1 MVSTLSL
8 LLNTINS
15 ERFFLQYWGKQF
27 VVCRGQPGRFN
38 DLFSWTALGEILST
52 HRLEFP
58 RLRLVRTG
66 RVIPPANYIV
76 TKTDRRGCV
85 YTTHDSE
92 SVLAL
97 LKEGAMLHITSIGEA
112 WKALSTFSAALE
124 RDMDALIQVNLHA
137 GFATSRGFDTHWDGH
152 DVFAIQIAGR
162 KMWRMFGVTD
172 EAPLAVPPDQKHGA
186 PTQATWEGVLETG
199 DVLYIP
205 RGYWHSAQALDD
217 VSLHLTF
224 AVQHPN
230 GKDFLGWL
238 ISVMTGNAIVRK
250 DIPTPLFRMS
260 ETGKTI
266 WRDYLD
272 GIRNLLSQSLSDE
285 MLERF
290 MVDYR
295 ARLGKTN
302 DIDLHQP
309 EGQSH
314 ANH

>member
-1 MVSTLSL
+1 MANALSL
-8 LLNTINS
+8 LLNTLNP
-15 ERFFLQYWGKQF
+15 EDFFLHYWGKQF
-27 VVCRGQPGRFN
+27 VVCRGQPGRFD

-58 RLRLVRTG
+58 RLRMVRAG
-66 RVIPPANYIV
+66 RVIQPENYIV
-76 TKTDRRGCV
+76 TKTDRRGRA
-85 YTTHDSE
+85 YATHNSE
-92 SVLAL
+92 SILAL
-97 LKEGAMLHITSIGEA
+97 LKEGSMLHITSIGET
-112 WKALSTFSAALE
+112 WKALNTFSAALE

-172 EAPLAVPPDQKHGA
+172 EAPLAVPPEQKHGA
-186 PTQATWEGVLETG
+186 PTQVSWEGVLETG

-230 GKDFLGWL
+230 GKDFLEWL
-238 ISVMTGNAIVRK
+238 VAAITKNALVRK
-250 DIPTPLFRMS
+250 DIPVPLFRMP
-260 ETGKTI
+260 EAGQAI
-266 WRDYLD
+266 WRNYLEEIKD
-272 GIRNLLSQSLSDE
+272 LLSQSLTDE

-290 MVDYR
+290 VIDYR
-295 ARLGKTN
+295 ARLGKVN

-309 EGQSH
+309 EGHSH
-314 ANH
+314 ADH